1 MLMILKKLNN
11 KHIEEYLQNNSD
23 FFIKN
28 PSLLDKLE
36 FPSAS
41 NDKTSKIVSFKDWI
55 IGNLK
60 NKQKDFIETAKHNY
74 ITQTKVHESIIHLL
88 RQKNLKDFFHF
99 LNTDLTKLFEVE
111 IISLVTSEKKF
122 SEKYDQ
128 IFLNEKKI
136 SLMYRADKNLILD
149 ATDQSFGLY
158 DNIDVKIYSNAIF
171 SIDKFILGSPAL
183 LVFGSKTNHFI
194 GKKAYDLIKF
204 FSLVFEN
211 KFKSF
216 LNE

>member
-1 MLMILKKLNN
+1 MILKKLNN

-41 NDKTSKIVSFKDWI
+41 NNKTSKIVSFKDWI
-55 IGNLK
+55 IGNLE
-60 NKQKDFIETAKHNY
+60 NKQKDFLETAKYNY
-74 ITQTKVHESIIHLL
+74 ITQKKVHESIIHLL
-88 RQKNLKDFFHF
+88 RQKNLKDFFYF
-99 LNTDLTKLFEVE
+99 LNTDLKNLFEVE

-122 SEKYDQ
+122 SEEYGQ

-136 SLMYRADKNLILD
+136 SLIHRTDKNLILD
-149 ATDQSFGLY
+149 ATDQNFGLY

-171 SIDKFILGSPAL
+171 SLDKFILGSPTL
-183 LVFGSKTNHFI
+183 LVFGSKTNHFM

>member
-1 MLMILKKLNN
+1 MILKKLNN
-11 KHIEEYLQNNSD
+11 KHIKEYLQNNPD
-23 FFIKN
+23 FFINN
-28 PSLLDKLE
+28 PSVLDKLE

-41 NDKTSKIVSFKDWI
+41 NDKKSKIVSYKDWI

-88 RQKNLKDFFHF
+88 SQKNLKDFFHF

-122 SEKYDQ
+122 SEEYGQ

-136 SLMYRADKNLILD
+136 NLMHRTDKNLILD
-149 ATDQSFGLY
+149 ATDESYGLY
-158 DNIDVKIYSNAIF
+158 DNLEVKIYSNAIF
-171 SIDKFILGSPAL
+171 SLDKFSLGSPAL

-194 GKKAYDLIKF
+194 GKKAYDLIRF
-204 FSLVFEN
+204 FS
-211 KFKSF
+211 
-216 LNE
+216 

>member
-1 MLMILKKLNN
+1 MILKKINN

-28 PSLLDKLE
+28 PALLDKLE

-41 NDKTSKIVSFKDWI
+41 KEKTSKIVSFKDWI

-88 RQKNLKDFFHF
+88 RQKNIKDFFNF

-122 SEKYDQ
+122 SEKYGQ

-136 SLMYRADKNLILD
+136 NLIHRNDKNLILD
-149 ATDQSFGLY
+149 ATDESYNLY
-158 DNIDVKIYSNAIF
+158 DNLEVKIYSNAIF

-194 GKKAYDLIKF
+194 GKKAYDLIRF

-211 KFKSF
+211 KFNSF
-216 LNE
+216 VNE

>member
-1 MLMILKKLNN
+1 MILKKINN

-41 NDKTSKIVSFKDWI
+41 KEKTSKIVSFKDWI

-60 NKQKDFIETAKHNY
+60 SKQKDFIETAKHNY

-88 RQKNLKDFFHF
+88 RQKNIKDFFNF

-111 IISLVTSEKKF
+111 IISLVTSERKF
-122 SEKYDQ
+122 SEEYGQ
-128 IFLNEKKI
+128 IFLDEKKI
-136 SLMYRADKNLILD
+136 NLIHRNDKNLILD
-149 ATDQSFGLY
+149 ATDESYNLY
-158 DNIDVKIYSNAIF
+158 DNLEVKIYSNAIF

-194 GKKAYDLIKF
+194 GKKAYDLIRF

-211 KFKSF
+211 KFNSF
-216 LNE
+216 VNE

>member
-1 MLMILKKLNN
+1 MILKKINN

-36 FPSAS
+36 FPSVS
-41 NDKTSKIVSFKDWI
+41 KEKTSKIVSFKDWI

-88 RQKNLKDFFHF
+88 RQKNIKDFFNF

-122 SEKYDQ
+122 SERYGQ

-136 SLMYRADKNLILD
+136 NLIHRNDKNLILD
-149 ATDQSFGLY
+149 ATDESYNLY
-158 DNIDVKIYSNAIF
+158 DNLEVKIYSNAIF

-194 GKKAYDLIKF
+194 GKKAYDLIRF

-211 KFKSF
+211 KFNSF
-216 LNE
+216 VNE

>member
-41 NDKTSKIVSFKDWI
+41 NDKISKIVSFKDWI

-60 NKQKDFIETAKHNY
+60 NKHKDFIETAKHNY
-74 ITQTKVHESIIHLL
+74 ITQTKVHESTIHLL
-88 RQKNLKDFFHF
+88 RKKNLKDFFHF
-99 LNTDLTKLFEVE
+99 LNTDLAKLFEVE
-111 IISLVTSEKKF
+111 IISLVTSEKKI

-128 IFLNEKKI
+128 IYLNERKI
-136 SLMYRADKNLILD
+136 SLMHRTDKNLILD

-158 DNIDVKIYSNAIF
+158 DNIGVKIYSNAIF
-171 SIDKFILGSPAL
+171 SLDKFILGSPAL

>member
-1 MLMILKKLNN
+1 MILKKINN

-23 FFIKN
+23 FLIKN

-41 NDKTSKIVSFKDWI
+41 KEKTSKIVSFKDWI

-74 ITQTKVHESIIHLL
+74 ITQTKVHESIIYLL
-88 RQKNLKDFFHF
+88 RQKNIKDFFNF

-122 SEKYDQ
+122 SERYGQ

-136 SLMYRADKNLILD
+136 NLIHRNDKNLILD
-149 ATDQSFGLY
+149 ATDESYNLY
-158 DNIDVKIYSNAIF
+158 DNLEVKIYSNAIF

-194 GKKAYDLIKF
+194 GKKAYDLIRF

-211 KFKSF
+211 KFNSF
-216 LNE
+216 VNE

>member
-1 MLMILKKLNN
+1 MILKKINN

-41 NDKTSKIVSFKDWI
+41 KEKTSKIVSFKDWI

-88 RQKNLKDFFHF
+88 RQKNIKDFFNF

-122 SEKYDQ
+122 SERYGQ

-136 SLMYRADKNLILD
+136 NLIHRNDKNLILD
-149 ATDQSFGLY
+149 ATDESYNLY
-158 DNIDVKIYSNAIF
+158 DNLEVKIYSNAIF

-194 GKKAYDLIKF
+194 GKNAYDLIRF

-211 KFKSF
+211 KFNSF
-216 LNE
+216 VNE

>member
-111 IISLVTSEKKF
+111 IISLVTSDKKF

-128 IFLNEKKI
+128 IYLNEKKI
-136 SLMYRADKNLILD
+136 SLIYRTDKNLILD
-149 ATDQSFGLY
+149 ATIKVLDY
-158 DNIDVKIYSNAIF
+158 MI
-171 SIDKFILGSPAL
+171 ILM
-183 LVFGSKTNHFI
+183 
-194 GKKAYDLIKF
+194 
-204 FSLVFEN
+204 
-211 KFKSF
+211 
-216 LNE
+216 

>member
-1 MLMILKKLNN
+1 MILKKINN

-36 FPSAS
+36 FPSVS
-41 NDKTSKIVSFKDWI
+41 KEKTSKIVSFKDWI

-60 NKQKDFIETAKHNY
+60 SKQKDFIETAKHNY
-74 ITQTKVHESIIHLL
+74 ITQTKVHESIIYLL
-88 RQKNLKDFFHF
+88 RQKNIKDFFNF

-111 IISLVTSEKKF
+111 VISLVTSERKF
-122 SEKYDQ
+122 SEEYGQ
-128 IFLNEKKI
+128 IFLDEKKI
-136 SLMYRADKNLILD
+136 NLIHRNDKNLILD
-149 ATDQSFGLY
+149 ATDESYNLY
-158 DNIDVKIYSNAIF
+158 DNLEVKIYSNAIF

-194 GKKAYDLIKF
+194 GKKAYDLIRF

-211 KFKSF
+211 KFNSF
-216 LNE
+216 VNE

>member
-1 MLMILKKLNN
+1 MILKKINN

-41 NDKTSKIVSFKDWI
+41 KEKTSKIVSFKDWI

-74 ITQTKVHESIIHLL
+74 ITQTKVHESIVHLL
-88 RQKNLKDFFHF
+88 RQKNIKDFFNF

-122 SEKYDQ
+122 SEEHGQ

-136 SLMYRADKNLILD
+136 NLLHRTDKNLILD
-149 ATDQSFGLY
+149 ATDESYNLY
-158 DNIDVKIYSNAIF
+158 DNLEVKIYSNAIF
-171 SIDKFILGSPAL
+171 SIDKSILGSPAL

-194 GKKAYDLIKF
+194 GKKAYDLIRF

-216 LNE
+216 VND

>member
-1 MLMILKKLNN
+1 MILKKINN

-28 PSLLDKLE
+28 PALLDKLE

-41 NDKTSKIVSFKDWI
+41 KEKTSKIVSFKDWI

-88 RQKNLKDFFHF
+88 RQKNIKDFFNF

-122 SEKYDQ
+122 SKEYGQ
-128 IFLNEKKI
+128 IFLDEKKI
-136 SLMYRADKNLILD
+136 NLIHRNDKNLILD
-149 ATDQSFGLY
+149 ATDESYNLY
-158 DNIDVKIYSNAIF
+158 DNLEVKIYSNAIF

-194 GKKAYDLIKF
+194 GKKAYDLIRF

-211 KFKSF
+211 KFNSF
-216 LNE
+216 VNE

>member
-1 MLMILKKLNN
+1 MILKKINN

-41 NDKTSKIVSFKDWI
+41 KEKTSKIVSFKDWI

-88 RQKNLKDFFHF
+88 RQKNIKDFFNF

-122 SEKYDQ
+122 SEKYGQ

-136 SLMYRADKNLILD
+136 NLIHRNDKNLILD
-149 ATDQSFGLY
+149 ATDESYNLY
-158 DNIDVKIYSNAIF
+158 DNLEVKIYSNAIF
-171 SIDKFILGSPAL
+171 SLDKFILGSPAL

-194 GKKAYDLIKF
+194 GKKAYDLIRF

-211 KFKSF
+211 KFNSF
-216 LNE
+216 VNE

>member
-1 MLMILKKLNN
+1 MILKKLNN

-28 PSLLDKLE
+28 PSLLEKLK
-36 FPSAS
+36 FPSSS

-74 ITQTKVHESIIHLL
+74 ITQTKVHESIIHLI
-88 RQKNLKDFFHF
+88 RQKNLKDFFCF

-122 SEKYDQ
+122 SE
-128 IFLNEKKI
+128 N
-136 SLMYRADKNLILD
+136 
-149 ATDQSFGLY
+149 
-158 DNIDVKIYSNAIF
+158 
-171 SIDKFILGSPAL
+171 
-183 LVFGSKTNHFI
+183 
-194 GKKAYDLIKF
+194 F
-204 FSLVFEN
+204 FSSLREII
-211 KFKSF
+211 K
-216 LNE
+216 

>member
-1 MLMILKKLNN
+1 MILKKINN

-41 NDKTSKIVSFKDWI
+41 KEKTSKIVSFKDWI

-74 ITQTKVHESIIHLL
+74 ITQTKVHESIVHLL
-88 RQKNLKDFFHF
+88 RQKNIKDFFNF

-122 SEKYDQ
+122 SEEYGQ

-136 SLMYRADKNLILD
+136 NLIHRNDKNLILD
-149 ATDQSFGLY
+149 ATDESYNLY
-158 DNIDVKIYSNAIF
+158 DNLEVKIYSNAIF
-171 SIDKFILGSPAL
+171 SIDKSILGSPAL

-194 GKKAYDLIKF
+194 GKKAYDLIRF

-211 KFKSF
+211 KFNSF
-216 LNE
+216 VNE

>member
-1 MLMILKKLNN
+1 MILKKINN

-28 PSLLDKLE
+28 PALLDKLE

-41 NDKTSKIVSFKDWI
+41 KEKTSKIVSFKDWI

-88 RQKNLKDFFHF
+88 RQKNIKDFFNF

-122 SEKYDQ
+122 SEEYGQ
-128 IFLNEKKI
+128 IFLDEKKI
-136 SLMYRADKNLILD
+136 NLIHRNDKNLILD
-149 ATDQSFGLY
+149 ATDESYNLY
-158 DNIDVKIYSNAIF
+158 DNLEVKIYSNAIF
-171 SIDKFILGSPAL
+171 SLDKFILGSPAL

-194 GKKAYDLIKF
+194 GKKAYDLIRF

-211 KFKSF
+211 KFNSF
-216 LNE
+216 VNE

>member
-1 MLMILKKLNN
+1 MILKKINN

-28 PSLLDKLE
+28 PALLDKLE

-41 NDKTSKIVSFKDWI
+41 KEKTSKIVSFKDWI

-88 RQKNLKDFFHF
+88 RQKNIKDFFNF

-122 SEKYDQ
+122 SEKYGQ

-136 SLMYRADKNLILD
+136 NLIHRNDKNLILD
-149 ATDQSFGLY
+149 ATDESYNLY
-158 DNIDVKIYSNAIF
+158 DNLEVKIYSNAIF

-211 KFKSF
+211 KFNSF
-216 LNE
+216 VNE

>member
-1 MLMILKKLNN
+1 MFLKKLNN
-11 KHIEEYLQNNSD
+11 KHIKEYLQNNPD
-23 FFIKN
+23 FFINN
-28 PSLLDKLE
+28 PSVLDKLE

-41 NDKTSKIVSFKDWI
+41 NDKTSKIVSYKDWI

-74 ITQTKVHESIIHLL
+74 ITQTKVHEAIIHLL
-88 RQKNLKDFFHF
+88 SQKNLKDFFHF

-122 SEKYDQ
+122 SEEYGQ

-136 SLMYRADKNLILD
+136 NLMHRTDKNLILD
-149 ATDQSFGLY
+149 ATDESYGLY
-158 DNIDVKIYSNAIF
+158 DNLEVKIYSNAIF
-171 SIDKFILGSPAL
+171 SLDKFSLGSPAL

-194 GKKAYDLIKF
+194 GKKAYDLIRF

-216 LNE
+216 VND

>member
-1 MLMILKKLNN
+1 MILKKINN

-41 NDKTSKIVSFKDWI
+41 KEKTSKIVSFKDWI

-88 RQKNLKDFFHF
+88 RQKNIKDFFNF

-111 IISLVTSEKKF
+111 IISLVTSEKTF
-122 SEKYDQ
+122 SEEYGQ
-128 IFLNEKKI
+128 IFLNENKI
-136 SLMYRADKNLILD
+136 NLIHRNDKNLILD
-149 ATDQSFGLY
+149 ATDESYNLY
-158 DNIDVKIYSNAIF
+158 DNLEVKIYSNAIF

-211 KFKSF
+211 KFNSF
-216 LNE
+216 VNE